1 MVMFS
6 GTQSELPFESDAL
19 NESTLRAVHAQCRL
33 RIPFELALRD
43 KAEKES
49 SSWITS
55 RNSGARADSNV
66 ACAVIGSAWVRR

>member
-6 GTQSELPFESDAL
+6 GTQSELPVESDAL

-43 KAEKES
+43 KALS
-49 SSWITS
+49 ICLRNMAAALS
-55 RNSGARADSNV
+55 RKKS
-66 ACAVIGSAWVRR
+66 RRRG